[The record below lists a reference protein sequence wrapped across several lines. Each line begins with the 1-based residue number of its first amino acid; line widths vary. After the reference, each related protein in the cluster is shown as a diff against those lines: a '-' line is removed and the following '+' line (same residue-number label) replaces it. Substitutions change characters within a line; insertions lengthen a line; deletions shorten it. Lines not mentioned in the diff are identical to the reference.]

1 MFFNFKTKK
10 EKALE
15 KELTDAYQQL
25 FELSRELARFKGST
39 TWSFNANVQFQ
50 EILKNSLYEASL
62 KTKPIWNPLELP
74 YDEQPFWAK

>member
-15 KELTDAYQQL
+15 KELTDAYKQL

-39 TWSFNANVQFQ
+39 TWSFNANIQFQ
-50 EILKNSLYEASL
+50 EILKNSLYESSL
-62 KTKPIWNPLELP
+62 KPIWNPLELP